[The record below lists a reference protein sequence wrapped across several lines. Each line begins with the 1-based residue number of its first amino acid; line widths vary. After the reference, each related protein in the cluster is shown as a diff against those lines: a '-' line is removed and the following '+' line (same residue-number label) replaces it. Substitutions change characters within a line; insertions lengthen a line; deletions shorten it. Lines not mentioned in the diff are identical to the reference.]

1 MASIGIFIGT
11 VYGNSQL
18 IAEEAQPLLE
28 AAGHQVRLFEEPT
41 LSDWLDESLQV
52 RLIITSTTGQGDFPE
67 TIAGLY
73 AAMKDQCGYQ
83 PMVRYGLIALG
94 DSSYQAYCGAGQ
106 AFDQLLQEHQAQR
119 IGDILLIDAQEAP
132 VPEDVALPWIEHW
145 ITLL

>member
-18 IAEEAQPLLE
+18 IAEEAQPMLE
-28 AAGHQVRLFEEPT
+28 AAGHQVRLYDEPV
-41 LSDWLDESLQV
+41 LSQWLDESLQI
-52 RLIITSTTGQGDFPE
+52 RLIITSTTGQGDFPD

-73 AAMKDQCGYQ
+73 TAMKDQCGYQ
-83 PMVRYGLIALG
+83 PTVRYGLIALG
-94 DSSYQAYCGAGQ
+94 DSSYQEYCGAGQ

-119 IGDILLIDAQEAP
+119 IGEVLWVDAQESP
-132 VPEDVALPWIEHW
+132 VPEEVALPWIEHW